1 MLKVMFLDMDGVINN
16 STLRNLVCLP
26 MKQKDG
32 DYTQLSN
39 WGATNI
45 NPFLNLMKWCY
56 DNEIEIVIS
65 STWRLG
71 MTKELFNEYFK
82 KYFFRNEIPN
92 IQGLTKVSAKP
103 WMHRGYEIQ
112 AYVNENSVQQYICI
126 DDDVKDI
133 EEIID
138 SSKIYKVCGDV
149 GLTDDDVSNII
160 NKWLSNYNQEV

>member
-1 MLKVMFLDMDGVINN
+1 
-16 STLRNLVCLP
+16 
-26 MKQKDG
+26 
-32 DYTQLSN
+32 
-39 WGATNI
+39 
-45 NPFLNLMKWCY
+45 
-56 DNEIEIVIS
+56 
-65 STWRLG
+65 